1 MGKILST
8 ASTCQGAPRSAGQNL
23 RHVRYTWDE
32 ATPLPSWLCRPV
44 SSFWVWTSTHAVES
58 QMFLLQTL
66 QICWTREDLWKQ
78 PSILVTI
85 VLFQLK
91 HGKLDDFLSFRAR
104 NIAITM
110 SLMLVALLFPLNVFL
125 RLPRAW
131 KPIPSCLLRIW
142 CPRHCRCGNVGWPKE
157 KISGAR
163 LGLIRDLHLF
173 CHTIFFNSHF
183 NILRWHSPSPY
194 MIERWNAP
202 SISLVWHCTWLHPG
216 RTLQHQGDAGQIRHG
231 PFMKNVHWTTQV
243 PFFKLPSRTS

>member
-8 ASTCQGAPRSAGQNL
+8 ANSEHVPRRTKKRWPKL
-23 RHVRYTWDE
+23 E
-32 ATPLPSWLCRPV
+32 ARGVDMIGSHLTSKRCRPV
-44 SSFWVWTSTHAVES
+44 SSFWVRTSTDAMGS

-66 QICWTREDLWKQ
+66 QLWKQ

-91 HGKLDDFLSFRAR
+91 HGKLDDFLSFRSR

-157 KISGAR
+157 KISGVR

-173 CHTIFFNSHF
+173 LSHNLF
-183 NILRWHSPSPY
+183 
-194 MIERWNAP
+194 
-202 SISLVWHCTWLHPG
+202 
-216 RTLQHQGDAGQIRHG
+216 Q
-231 PFMKNVHWTTQV
+231 
-243 PFFKLPSRTS
+243 

>member
-1 MGKILST
+1 MGKILGT
-8 ASTCQGAPRSAGQNL
+8 ANSERVPRRTKKRWPKL
-23 RHVRYTWDE
+23 E
-32 ATPLPSWLCRPV
+32 AHGVDMIWSHPTSKRCRPV
-44 SSFWVWTSTHAVES
+44 SSFWVRTSTGAVGS
-58 QMFLLQTL
+58 QLFLLQTL
-66 QICWTREDLWKQ
+66 QLWKQ
-78 PSILVTI
+78 PSIL

-110 SLMLVALLFPLNVFL
+110 SLMLVALLFPLNVL
-125 RLPRAW
+125 VRLPRAW

-157 KISGAR
+157 KISGVR

-243 PFFKLPSRTS
+243 LAFFKLASRTS